1 MIFRP
6 RTSGR
11 FLAAGILAA
20 VFCMIATSAF
30 ARTFSSRTVSAR
42 TIALPS
48 ASAVWFQESG
58 KVEHQAS
65 NQPAKESREAAGED
79 ENEQF
84 KHSAAVKFIAKI
96 TRLSLDH
103 AYWLSV
109 LVNFA
114 IIAGLLAWAMKKNLP
129 GMFRSRTAS
138 IQKAME
144 EARKASEDARRRL
157 AEVESRLMRL
167 DVEIGELHRTA
178 EKEVE
183 AEESRIKVAT
193 VEEARKIVE
202 SAEQEI
208 TAATKAARRELTAY
222 AANLAVSLAE
232 KQIKVDSATD
242 QGLVRGFS
250 DQLSPKEGNGKDGR

>member
-1 MIFRP
+1 MIFKLRAS
-6 RTSGR
+6 RR
-11 FLAAGILAA
+11 FLVAGILAA
-20 VFCMIATSAF
+20 VFYLTLTSAS
-30 ARTFSSRTVSAR
+30 ARTVSSRTVFVQ
-42 TIALPS
+42 TITLPS
-48 ASAVWFQESG
+48 ASAVWLQEPG

-84 KHSAAVKFIAKI
+84 KHSSAVKFVEKI
-96 TRLSLDH
+96 TGLSLDQ
-103 AYWLSV
+103 AYWLCV
-109 LVNFA
+109 ILNFA
-114 IIAGLLAWAMKKNLP
+114 IIAGLVAWAMKKNLP

-167 DVEIGELHRTA
+167 DVEIGELHRAA
-178 EKEVE
+178 EKEVD

-250 DQLSPKEGNGKDGR
+250 DQLSPKEGNGKDGV